1 MTKTARWITE
11 HISSYIIR
19 GPACILVCGR
29 VSWYVTFEMALHIVI
44 YDKRLRF
51 GMLYFG
57 WLPCIIKHR
66 IYGVELMACDMTGRY
81 PVWCSPSD

>member
-19 GPACILVCGR
+19 GPACILVCGS

-44 YDKRLRF
+44 VNSLSMY
-51 GMLYFG
+51 M
-57 WLPCIIKHR
+57 IK
-66 IYGVELMACDMTGRY
+66 D
-81 PVWCSPSD
+81 